1 MSTFNLLIALW
12 SVAALLACLYLI
24 FKNAPYGRHIKDGWG
39 PKISTK
45 AGWVFMESPCVILM
59 IIFALLMKDQ
69 LTIVHNVFLTIWLT
83 HYIHRTFIYP
93 FWMNMTTKTMPLTIP
108 ISAFMFNIVNV
119 LIQAI
124 GIYYFTEY
132 SANWHQSLEFKLG
145 LIVFIAGMFINIY
158 SDFLITR
165 MKKNKGPGYHIPNS
179 FLHKYISSPN
189 YFGEIIEWLG
199 WAILT
204 WSASGLVFFIWTF
217 ANLFPRAISNHT
229 WYKNRFEEYPKNRK
243 AIFPGII

>member
-12 SVAALLACLYLI
+12 SVAALLACLYLM

-93 FWMNMTTKTMPLTIP
+93 FSIGMTHPKMPLI
-108 ISAFMFNIVNV
+108 IAIMAFIFNVTNV
-119 LIQAI
+119 SIQAFGIFYFVQYPAEWMQSTPFLI
-124 GIYYFTEY
+124 GIF
-132 SANWHQSLEFKLG
+132 L
-145 LIVFIAGMFINIY
+145 FITGMFINIKSDY
-158 SDFLITR
+158 SIAALR
-165 MKKNKGPGYHIPNS
+165 KEKGPGYHIPS
-179 FLHKYISSPN
+179 TFLHKYIASPN
-189 YFGEIIEWLG
+189 YLGEIIEWTG
-199 WAILT
+199 WALLT
-204 WSASGLVFFIWTF
+204 WSISGAVFLAWTI
-217 ANLFPRAISNHT
+217 ANLFPRAIANRR
-229 WYKNRFEEYPKNRK
+229 WYREKFKDYPKNRK
-243 AIFPGII
+243 ALIPGVI

>member
-1 MSTFNLLIALW
+1 
-12 SVAALLACLYLI
+12 
-24 FKNAPYGRHIKDGWG
+24 
-39 PKISTK
+39 
-45 AGWVFMESPCVILM
+45 
-59 IIFALLMKDQ
+59 
-69 LTIVHNVFLTIWLT
+69 
-83 HYIHRTFIYP
+83 
-93 FWMNMTTKTMPLTIP
+93 MPITIP
-108 ISAFMFNIVNV
+108 ISAFIFNIINV
-119 LIQAI
+119 LVQAI

-132 SANWHQSLEFKLG
+132 SESWYQSLEFKFG
-145 LIVFIAGMFINIY
+145 LIVFVTGMFINIY

-217 ANLFPRAISNHT
+217 ANLFPRAISNHA
-229 WYKNRFEEYPKNRK
+229 WYKDRFEEYPKNRK
-243 AIFPGII
+243 AILPGII